1 MSNKQTTMTQIQVR
15 IDKKTKDEA
24 KKVLEEIGMD
34 ISSAVKLLFKQ
45 IARSGT
51 LPIEVRDVNGFRP
64 HKAAEMREALAQA
77 KASNKGYTS
86 VSALMKAL
94 DA

>member
-1 MSNKQTTMTQIQVR
+1 MSNKQTTMTQLQVR

-24 KKVLEEIGMD
+24 KKVLEAIGLD

-51 LPIEVRDVNGFRP
+51 LSIELRDVNGFRP
-64 HKAAEMREALAQA
+64 HKAAELREAIKEAQRG
-77 KASNKGYTS
+77 KTYTS
-86 VSALMKAL
+86 VTALFKDLLA
-94 DA
+94 